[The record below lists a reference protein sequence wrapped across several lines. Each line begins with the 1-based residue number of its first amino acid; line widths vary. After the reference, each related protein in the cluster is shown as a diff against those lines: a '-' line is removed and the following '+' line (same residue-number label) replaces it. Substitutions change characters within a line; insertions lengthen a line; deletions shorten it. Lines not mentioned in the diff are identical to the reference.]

1 MRWMGLAL
9 RRVGDDVG
17 ATVGFAVLVL
27 VTALIAALAPRVLAG
42 LADTAVR
49 SQVAAAPVEARDIVL
64 LQNRIYGLGPADDPL
79 AQVRRAGDELFATFP
94 AKVRALVEHRDIQV
108 ESGRFRVQKETT
120 DPAFIRFRIQEGIA
134 DHIRY
139 VSGRPPTA
147 AVTTRNSVGPEQ
159 VNDVPVY
166 EASISSRT
174 ADAFGI
180 ALGETVPLVG
190 DPGDALIGRT
200 PQEVLAFA
208 TITGIYDVLD
218 PDADYWLHDPQL
230 IHPVIRALSAE
241 IQVLDAA
248 LLVDP
253 GTHDALTK
261 YASPGSQG
269 IRYTWREFVDP
280 QRVDQRGLGGLI
292 TAFHRLLVLYPSAN
306 VTPSTDTALRTG
318 LPAIL
323 EAHRARWAAAEGI
336 IAVMA
341 LGPALVA
348 VATLALIAVLA
359 SRRRR
364 ATMSLARSRGASGR
378 QVVGPVIV
386 EALLVAVPGAVV
398 AAAVAVALVPAGTL
412 SRTVAAAAAVV
423 AIAVVTVTSTVV
435 SIARSR
441 GPERRDGDRVVG
453 RVSGRRLVLEGLIV
467 VLAIGAAYLLRERG
481 LAAVGTSGAVSGFDP
496 LIAAVPVLVGVAAG
510 IVVVRLYPLALRL
523 VAAVARRGKGLIVV
537 LAARRATEGGTSS
550 AVLLVLLATAT
561 VAAFAATSLAS
572 LDNGADV
579 AAWQS
584 VGGSYR
590 LQGPTGALPS
600 SFDATSLPGVEAAAG
615 VLEAGV
621 PVGTSGPTTLFAVAD
636 AGQLAEALAGTPADP
651 MFPPGFTTPGTGPI
665 PVIVSTSLA
674 ASPRGVQ
681 LGDEFT
687 SSIEGYALKYKVVE
701 VRDGFAGLPRD
712 RSWVVVPREW
722 FLAQAPEARVA
733 PTWEIVSAPGTT
745 PDALR
750 AAVTA
755 EWPTVATTSQV
766 ETATALRTSPVTEAV
781 RGVILVAALVT
792 AAYAALGV
800 AAALALSGLAR
811 TVEVARLRTLGLTG
825 RQAIALA
832 VAEHGP
838 STLTG
843 FVIGGVLGVAL
854 FGVLRSALGLGGLVG
869 SPVDV
874 PLALGAGPLL
884 LILLGMIIVVAVGL
898 ALGAALQR
906 RVTPVAALR
915 GRFE

>member
-1 MRWMGLAL
+1 MRWLGLAL
-9 RRVGDDVG
+9 RRVRDDVG

-27 VTALIAALAPRVLAG
+27 VTALIAAVAPRVLAG
-42 LADTAVR
+42 LADTALR
-49 SQVAAAPVEARDIVL
+49 GEVASAPVEARNVVL
-64 LQNRIYGLGPADDPL
+64 IENRIYPLGPASDPL
-79 AQVRRAGDELFATFP
+79 AQVRKAGDELFATFP
-94 AKVRALVEHRDIQV
+94 PKIRSLVDHRDIEI
-108 ESGRFRVQKETT
+108 ESGRFRVQKDTT

-139 VSGRPPTA
+139 VAGRPPTA
-147 AVTTRNSVGPEQ
+147 DVTARNSVGPQQ

-166 EASISSRT
+166 ETAISSKT
-174 ADAFGI
+174 AEALGI
-180 ALGETVPLVG
+180 SLGETVPLVG
-190 DPGDALIGRT
+190 DPSDQLIGRT
-200 PQEVLAFA
+200 PVEVLAFA

-218 PDADYWLHDPQL
+218 PNEAYWLNDPQP

-253 GTHDALTK
+253 GVHEALTK

-280 QRVDQRGLGGLI
+280 QRLSQRSLDSLI
-292 TAFHRLLVLYPSAN
+292 TDFHRLLVDYPSAN

-323 EAHRARWAAAEGI
+323 EAHRARWAAAEAI

-341 LGPALVA
+341 IGPALVA
-348 VATLALIAVLA
+348 VATLALIAALA

-364 ATMSLARSRGASGR
+364 DTMSLARSRGASGR
-378 QVVGPVIV
+378 QVLVPALV
-386 EALLVAVPGAVV
+386 EALLVAVPGAIV
-398 AAAVAVALVPAGTL
+398 AAALAVAVVPAGTL
-412 SRTVAAAAAVV
+412 PRTVAAAAAVV
-423 AIAVVTVTSTVV
+423 AIAVIAVTATVV

-441 GPERRDGDRVVG
+441 GPERREGDRAVG
-453 RVSGRRLVLEGLIV
+453 RVSARRLVLEGLIV
-467 VLAIGAAYLLRERG
+467 VLAVGAAYLLRERG
-481 LAAVGTSGAVSGFDP
+481 LSAVGTGGAVEGFDP
-496 LIAAVPVLVGVAAG
+496 LIAAVPVLVGVAVA

-523 VAAVARRGKGLIVV
+523 VAAIARRGKGLVVV

-550 AVLLVLLATAT
+550 AVLLVLLTTAT
-561 VAAFAATSLAS
+561 VAAFAATSLDS
-572 LDNGADV
+572 LDRGADV

-584 VGGSYR
+584 VGGTYR
-590 LQGPTGALPS
+590 LQGPIGALPS
-600 SFDATSLPGVEAAAG
+600 SFDAASLPGVTTAAG
-615 VLEAGV
+615 VFEGSV
-621 PVGTSGPTTLFAVAD
+621 PVGLAGPATLFAVAD
-636 AGQLAEALAGTPADP
+636 AGPMAEALAGTPADP
-651 MFPPGFTTPGTGPI
+651 HFPAGFSTPGTGPI
-665 PVIVSTSLA
+665 PAIVSTSLA
-674 ASPRGVQ
+674 ASPRGVK
-681 LGDEFT
+681 LGEEFS
-687 SSIEGYALKYKVVE
+687 SSIEGYALTYRVVE

-712 RSWVVVPREW
+712 RSWVVAPREW
-722 FLAQAPEARVA
+722 VKAQSPEAHVA
-733 PTWEIVSAPGTT
+733 PTWEIVSAPSTT

-755 EWPTVATTSQV
+755 QWPTVTTTSQV
-766 ETATALRTSPVTEAV
+766 EEADALRTAPVTEAV
-781 RGVILVAALVT
+781 RSLILAAALVT

-800 AAALALSGLAR
+800 AAALALAGIAR

-825 RQAIALA
+825 RQAIGLA
-832 VAEHGP
+832 IAEHGP

-843 FVIGGVLGVAL
+843 FVIGGLLGVAL
-854 FGVLRSALGLGGLVG
+854 FQVLRSALGLGGLVG